1 MSYNLIRTDGTTL
14 INLGDGYIDATTG
27 VNLVG
32 RNTPAYGD
40 ALNENFIRLVENFAG
55 ERPPTESIA
64 ALNAQQG
71 TVWWDTLTKTLR
83 VYDGT
88 NWNAASG
95 RIASDK
101 QPPATLGTA
110 TLKTGDQWYD
120 TVNQQLN
127 QWNGTAWILVGPA
140 AKASYG
146 KSGVYVE
153 TILDPAGSY
162 HIVTNTYKQ
171 GNLLSIASYDAEF
184 TPLTAIAGFTTI
196 KPGINLSTVNSGIF
210 NATAANSSLLNNITP
225 ESFARRDQANAFTSD
240 VSVAGNIHLT
250 NANVSYSSNSLN
262 VENYAVN
269 GNVNLYV
276 NSAGL
281 RVNALRVDATTGLL
295 VVKGDPVNDLGV
307 ATRRYVD
314 NTVDELFANLT
325 VTTGRLDTAL
335 SDFTAGYLANVTS
348 VISSFNYNLNN
359 IHTMIDANVLA
370 LSTLTNDRLNFSNV
384 YLNLLQSEVTA
395 LDNYVTYLAPID
407 SPAFTG
413 NATAPNVAAMNT
425 YISSLQGST
434 YQVSLVSPL
443 ATGSVGTYLTQ
454 VLVSTPWHANTGYP
468 IGSVVYDST
477 SGNSYSVLGNV
488 YANAFSRV
496 SPSSIQYVFTGT
508 NTTTANFRISDS
520 VSATNIIPVTIVSG
534 GLNFGYP
541 SIVRVNGVDTSNYF
555 TGLQLIS
562 TGLAYTGLGD
572 NSDSIATTAYV
583 DATANLVYGGFD
595 SRIRNEIADR
605 ISSVA
610 SAVAPLAPIAS
621 PIFTG
626 TPTVPTK
633 DASDNSTA
641 IASTEYVTRAINDQ
655 RFRYTVSNSP
665 PSGGADGD
673 FWFQVS

>member
-1 MSYNLIRTDGTTL
+1 MSYNLIRTDGSTL
-14 INLGDGYIDATTG
+14 ITLGDGYIDSTTG

-32 RNTPAYGD
+32 RNTPSYGD

-55 ERPPTESIA
+55 ELPPTESIA
-64 ALNAQQG
+64 ALNVQQG
-71 TVWWDTLTKTLR
+71 TVWWDTLTNTLR
-83 VYDGT
+83 VFDGT
-88 NWNAASG
+88 NWNSASG
-95 RIASDK
+95 RIASDT

-127 QWNGTAWILVGPA
+127 QWNGTSWVLVGPA

-184 TPLTAIAGFTTI
+184 TPLTAIPGFTTI
-196 KPGINLSTVNSGIF
+196 KPGINLSTINSGIF
-210 NATAANSSLLNNITP
+210 NATAANSSLLNNIA
-225 ESFARRDQANAFTSD
+225 SDLFARRDQANAFSSD
-240 VSVAGNIHLT
+240 VSIAGNICLT

-295 VVKGDPVNDLGV
+295 VVKDDPVNDLGV

-335 SDFTAGYLANVTS
+335 ADFTAGYLANVTS
-348 VISSFNYNLNN
+348 VIDSFTYNLNN
-359 IHTMIDANVLA
+359 IHTMVDTNVST
-370 LSTLTNDRLNFSNV
+370 LSTLTDNRLNFSNV
-384 YLNLLQSEVTA
+384 YLNVLQSEVTA

-413 NATAPNVAAMNT
+413 HATAPNVAAMNN
-425 YISSLQGST
+425 YISGLQGST
-434 YQVSLVSPL
+434 YQVTLVSPL
-443 ATGSVGTYLTQ
+443 ATGNVGTYLSQ
-454 VLVSTPWHANTGYP
+454 VLVSTPWYANTGYTV
-468 IGSVVYDST
+468 GSVVYDST

-488 YANAFSRV
+488 YANAFSYV
-496 SPSSIQYVFTGT
+496 SPGSIQYVFTGT
-508 NTTTANFRISDS
+508 NITTANFRISDS
-520 VSATNIIPVTIVSG
+520 VSATNVIPVTIVSG

-541 SIVRVNGVDTSNYF
+541 SIVRVDGVDTSNYF

-562 TGLAYTGLGD
+562 TGLDYTGLGD

-595 SRIRNEIADR
+595 SRLRAEITNR
-605 ISSVA
+605 IASVA
-610 SAVAPLAPIAS
+610 SAVAPLAPRES
-621 PIFTG
+621 PVLTG
-626 TPTVPTK
+626 TPTAPTQ
-633 DASDNSTA
+633 DPSDNSTNLA
-641 IASTEYVTRAINDQ
+641 TTEYVTTAINNQ
-655 RFRYTVSNSP
+655 KFSYTVSNNP
-665 PSGGADGD
+665 PSGGVDGD